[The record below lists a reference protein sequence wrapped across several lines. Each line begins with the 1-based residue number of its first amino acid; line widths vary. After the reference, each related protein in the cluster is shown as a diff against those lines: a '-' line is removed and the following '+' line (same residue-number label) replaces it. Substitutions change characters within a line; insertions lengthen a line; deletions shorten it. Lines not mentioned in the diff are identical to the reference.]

1 MCLLFGSVVSF
12 HIFTIASRSLCKW
25 IYVCCLCCTH
35 IYRTAKAHTYIH
47 MHASIKKRSYVGRL
61 GRKSFHIFQLSVE
74 WIFVFCRC
82 VPLCIVDVRVRS
94 AFTRFPTYRLGLFFR
109 STWCVSQ
116 SKWGKKVNRFSSFL
130 LLSLLFRTL
139 DFSHTAINW
148 VALSNTEK
156 PENPTNVYKWQWHGN
171 SYSRYTPH
179 REPHVMHRHTCVIC
193 TAYFAFTA
201 STFSLWLA
209 FTHTLFPTTDHA
221 NVCVSVYITA

>member
-1 MCLLFGSVVSF
+1 MLIYFNVSF
-12 HIFTIASRSLCKW
+12 VRFGCFVPHFYYRLSFSLQMDLRVLFMLY
-25 IYVCCLCCTH
+25 IY

-139 DFSHTAINW
+139 DFSHTAIN
-148 VALSNTEK
+148 
-156 PENPTNVYKWQWHGN
+156 
-171 SYSRYTPH
+171 
-179 REPHVMHRHTCVIC
+179 
-193 TAYFAFTA
+193 
-201 STFSLWLA
+201 
-209 FTHTLFPTTDHA
+209 
-221 NVCVSVYITA
+221 